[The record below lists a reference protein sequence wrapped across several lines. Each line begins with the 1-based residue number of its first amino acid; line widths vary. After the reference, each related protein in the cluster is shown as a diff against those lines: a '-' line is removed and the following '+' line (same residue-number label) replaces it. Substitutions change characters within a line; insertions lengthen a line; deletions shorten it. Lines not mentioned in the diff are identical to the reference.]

1 MQTNTQAEGLNLA
14 VDNESEMKGKFLT
27 FFIEKQ
33 LYSIPI
39 SDVVQ
44 IVSMQAINEIP
55 DSVKYMK
62 GVINL
67 RGSIIPVIDIRLRLG
82 KPEKNYDE
90 RTCIIVVLI
99 DHKEI
104 GFIVDEVDAVVSIE
118 DQNISAPPQISDD
131 NNQNYLSGIAKL
143 DSKVVLIM
151 DASKILS
158 RDTIIHIQDQIIV

>member
-67 RGSIIPVIDIRLRLG
+67 RGSIIPVIDIRLWLG

-118 DQNISAPPQISDD
+118 DQNISAPPQISDN
-131 NNQNYLSGIAKL
+131 NNQSYLSGIAKL

-158 RDTIIHIQDQIIV
+158 RDTIIHIQDQIKV